1 MYRASRMRDPRLKRI
16 VAGLK
21 GPATCLLVVAALMAL
36 LVALPILIPLLAV
49 DQAVTRRRKL
59 AALAAAPCA
68 VCGSSL
74 SPDALDLADAAWRST
89 PTVQPAMRLRRVV
102 RRLHA
107 ICPACGARYEWDG
120 ARRQFHLLNREQT

>member
-1 MYRASRMRDPRLKRI
+1 MRGLRLKRI

-36 LVALPILIPLLAV
+36 LVALPILLPILAV
-49 DQAVTRRRKL
+49 DQAITRRRKL

-74 SPDALDLADAAWRST
+74 SPDALELADAAWGPAQAVH
-89 PTVQPAMRLRRVV
+89 PTVRLRRMV

-107 ICPACGARYEWDG
+107 ICPACGARYEWGG
-120 ARRQFHLLNREQT
+120 ARRQFHLLDPEQT

>member
-1 MYRASRMRDPRLKRI
+1 MRGLRLKRI
-16 VAGLK
+16 FAGLK
-21 GPATCLLVVAALMAL
+21 GTATCLLVVTAL
-36 LVALPILIPLLAV
+36 LALLLALPILLPLLAV

-59 AALAAAPCA
+59 AALAANPCA

-74 SPDALDLADAAWRST
+74 SPDALDLADAVWGSAPS
-89 PTVQPAMRLRRVV
+89 VQPTMRLRRVV

-120 ARRQFHLLNREQT
+120 PRRQFHLLDLEQT

>member
-1 MYRASRMRDPRLKRI
+1 MRRLRLKRI

-21 GPATCLLVVAALMAL
+21 GPATCLLVGTALMAL
-36 LVALPILIPLLAV
+36 LVALPILIPILAV

-74 SPDALDLADAAWRST
+74 SPDALDLADAGWGPAQAAQ
-89 PTVQPAMRLRRVV
+89 PTMRLRRVV

-107 ICPACGARYEWDG
+107 ICPVCGARYEWDG
-120 ARRQFHLLNREQT
+120 ACRQFHLLDPEQI

>member
-1 MYRASRMRDPRLKRI
+1 MYRARRMRGLRLTRI

-21 GPATCLLVVAALMAL
+21 GPATCLLVVTALMAL
-36 LVALPILIPLLAV
+36 LLALPILILILAV

-74 SPDALDLADAAWRST
+74 SPDALDLADAAWGPAQAVQST
-89 PTVQPAMRLRRVV
+89 KALRRVV

-107 ICPACGARYEWDG
+107 ICRACGARYEWDG
-120 ARRQFHLLNREQT
+120 ARRRFHLLDPEQI